1 MSIASLNQSKLLVR
15 VNLDAGCSV
24 FQNPTFID
32 VYFRG
37 LDLLRWYLLP
47 CYNSGDWAALLHFL
61 GPTPLKQT
69 EQRLLRGLAHTHQ
82 GFIKSG

>member
-15 VNLDAGCSV
+15 VNLYASRSV
-24 FQNPTFID
+24 FQNPTFIY

-47 CYNSGDWAALLHFL
+47 CYNSGHWAALLHFFRA
-61 GPTPLKQT
+61 TPLQQT
-69 EQRLLRGLAHTHQ
+69 EQRLFRGLTHAH
-82 GFIKSG
+82 